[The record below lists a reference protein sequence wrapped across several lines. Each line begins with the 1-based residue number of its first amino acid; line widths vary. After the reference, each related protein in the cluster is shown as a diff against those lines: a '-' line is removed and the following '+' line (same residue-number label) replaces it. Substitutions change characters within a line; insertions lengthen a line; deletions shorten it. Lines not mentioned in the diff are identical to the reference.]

1 MSVLTTALWVAAR
14 TFVAGRAAIASS
26 ALFVGGMVA
35 LTLAF
40 AVAARAGDDVLLA
53 RLGPL
58 AGGEPW
64 EVIAGSATQIAAAAG
79 VLASGVV
86 LAWSFGREFT
96 EGTIAGLF
104 AQPVGRATIALA
116 KIAVHLVW
124 TGLLG
129 VVTAAVVALAALAAG
144 FGAPDADSALT
155 LARLPILVFC
165 CGFITLPAAFF
176 ATVGRGL
183 LTGLAAVFVI
193 VVVTQVSVVAG
204 AGSWF
209 PLATPALWAMD
220 PRAVPAGAWALVPIV
235 PAAAAGLTLLAW
247 HRLQLDR

>member
-1 MSVLTTALWVAAR
+1 MNVFPTALRVAAR
-14 TFVAGRAAIASS
+14 TFVAGRAALASS
-26 ALFVGGMVA
+26 VLFVGGLVA

-64 EVIAGSATQIAAAAG
+64 EVIAGSAVQIAAAAG

-96 EGTIAGLF
+96 EGTVAGLF
-104 AQPVGRATIALA
+104 AQPVGRSTIALA
-116 KIAVHLVW
+116 KIVVHLVW
-124 TGLLG
+124 SGVLG

-144 FGAPDADSALT
+144 FGTPDADSALT
-155 LARLPILVFC
+155 LARLPVLVFW
-165 CGFITLPAAFF
+165 CGFITLPAALF

-183 LTGLAAVFVI
+183 LAGLAAVVI
-193 VVVTQVSVVAG
+193 ILVVTQVSVVTG
-204 AGSWF
+204 AGPWF
-209 PLATPALWAMD
+209 PLAAPALWAID
-220 PRAVPAGAWALVPIV
+220 PGAVPAVAWALAPVV
-235 PAAAAGLTLLAW
+235 PAAAVSLTLWSW